1 VNDFVTIAKALGDE
15 SRARALM
22 ALTSGE
28 LCLCQ
33 VIELLGLSPSTV
45 SKHMSVLQHAGLIE
59 RRKDGR
65 WHYYRLVGKDAPPVA
80 REAIR
85 WARRSLADKGVIFD
99 DTEVLCCVR
108 EKDPKE
114 LAACYTTK

>member
-1 VNDFVTIAKALGDE
+1 MNDFVSIAKALGDE
-15 SRARALM
+15 SRVRALM
-22 ALTSGE
+22 ALTGGE

-33 VIELLGLSPSTV
+33 IIELLGLSPSTV
-45 SKHMSVLQHAGLIE
+45 SKHMSVLQQAGLIQ

-65 WHYYRLVGKDAPPVA
+65 WHYYRLVGKEGSPVA

-85 WARRSLADKGVIFD
+85 WARRSLAEEGVIVD
-99 DTEVLCCVR
+99 DIQAMCCVR

-114 LAACYTTK
+114 LASCYTTK